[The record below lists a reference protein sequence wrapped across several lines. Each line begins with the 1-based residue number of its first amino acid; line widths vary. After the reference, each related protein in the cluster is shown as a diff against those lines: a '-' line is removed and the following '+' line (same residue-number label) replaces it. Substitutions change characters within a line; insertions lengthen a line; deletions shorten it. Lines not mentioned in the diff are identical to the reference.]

1 MGPLC
6 GEGCERYL
14 GISILELV
22 LRRLREEN
30 FTADIA
36 YPGQKFPKL
45 TDTVAAV
52 HIEEV
57 DRAKMTV
64 TVEVS
69 IICPASMGGTACELE
84 ALRATE
90 VLRWAKAVCVQR
102 GCTYDGVAQVYV
114 VSVLA
119 TFTGVT
125 EADNCTI
132 WPGFYVYINEIRHNN
147 AISFSEEEVPGN
159 QVEYVTGESS
169 PVGFS
174 QGKSI
179 WNIQL
184 EELIPAGTPEPE
196 EPGGVFELKIV
207 TDRKTEV
214 YYHCMWTSIRREF
227 TKDGLRRIRKGV
239 SMLREE
245 ETDG

>member
-1 MGPLC
+1 M
-6 GEGCERYL
+6 

-36 YPGQKFPKL
+36 YPGQKFPQL
-45 TDTVAAV
+45 SDTVAAV

-57 DRAKMTV
+57 DRAKMSV

-90 VLRWAKAVCVQR
+90 VLRWARAVCVQK

-114 VSVLA
+114 VSILA

-125 EADNCTI
+125 EADDCTI
-132 WPGFYVYINEIRHNN
+132 WPGFYVYINDIRHNQ
-147 AISFSEEEVPGN
+147 AISFQEEEVSDTK
-159 QVEYVTGESS
+159 VEYVTGESV
-169 PVGFS
+169 PAGFS
-174 QGKSI
+174 HTGSI

-184 EELIPAGTPEPE
+184 EELIPSGTPEPE
-196 EPGGVFELKIV
+196 EPAGAFELKIV
-207 TDRKTEV
+207 SDLKTEI
-214 YYHCMWTSIRREF
+214 YYHCMWTSIKREF
-227 TKDGLRRIRKGV
+227 TKDGLRRTRKGISV
-239 SMLREE
+239 LREE
-245 ETDG
+245 EYNG

>member
-1 MGPLC
+1 M
-6 GEGCERYL
+6 

-30 FTADIA
+30 FNADIA
-36 YPGQKFPKL
+36 YPGQKFPMI

-52 HIEEV
+52 HIQKV
-57 DRAKMTV
+57 DRAGMTV
-64 TVEVS
+64 TVEVN
-69 IICPASMGGTACELE
+69 IICPASMGGTVCELE

-90 VLRWAKAVCVQR
+90 VLRWARAVCIQN

-132 WPGFYVYINEIRHNN
+132 WPGFLVYLNEIRHPYVVR
-147 AISFSEEEVPGN
+147 FQEEEVTGY
-159 QVEYVTGESS
+159 EELFVTGESA
-169 PVGFS
+169 PAGFCRGS
-174 QGKSI
+174 YQ

-184 EELIPAGTPEPE
+184 EELIPAGSPELD
-196 EPGGVFELKIV
+196 EPGGAFELRV
-207 TDRKTEV
+207 ETERKVET
-214 YYHCMWTSIRREF
+214 YYHCRWTSISREF
-227 TKDGLRRIRKGV
+227 TKDGLKRVRKGV
-239 SMLREE
+239 AMLREE
-245 ETDG
+245 EYLG

>member
-1 MGPLC
+1 M
-6 GEGCERYL
+6 

-22 LRRLREEN
+22 LRRLREER
-30 FTADIA
+30 FTADVA
-36 YPGQKFPKL
+36 YPGQKFPQL
-45 TDTVAAV
+45 SDTVAAV

-90 VLRWAKAVCVQR
+90 VLRWARAVCIQR

-114 VSVLA
+114 VSILA

-125 EADNCTI
+125 DAEDCTI
-132 WPGFYVYINEIRHNN
+132 WPGFYVFINSIRQNH
-147 AISFSEEEVPGN
+147 AVAFTEEEVPDTK
-159 QVEYVTGESS
+159 VEYVTGESV
-169 PVGFS
+169 PEGFS
-174 QGKSI
+174 RTGCV
-179 WNIQL
+179 WNIVL
-184 EELIPAGTPEPE
+184 EELIPSGTPEPE
-196 EPGGVFELKIV
+196 EPAGAFELQIV
-207 TDRKTEV
+207 TERKTET

-227 TKDGLRRIRKGV
+227 TKDGLKRIRKGI

-245 ETDG
+245 E

>member
-1 MGPLC
+1 M
-6 GEGCERYL
+6 

-36 YPGQKFPKL
+36 YPGQKFPQL
-45 TDTVAAV
+45 SDTVAAV

-57 DRAKMTV
+57 DRAKMSV

-90 VLRWAKAVCVQR
+90 VLRWARAVCVQR

-114 VSVLA
+114 VSILA

-125 EADNCTI
+125 EADDCTI
-132 WPGFYVYINEIRHNN
+132 WPGFYVFINELRQNQ
-147 AISFSEEEVPGN
+147 AISFMEEEIPDTK
-159 QVEYVTGESS
+159 VEYVTGETA
-169 PVGFS
+169 PAGFS
-174 QGKSI
+174 RTGSI
-179 WNIQL
+179 WHIQL
-184 EELIPAGTPEPE
+184 EELIPSGTPEPV
-196 EPGGVFELKIV
+196 EPEGPFELKIM
-207 TDRKTEV
+207 TERKTEV
-214 YYHCMWTSIRREF
+214 YYHCMWTSIKREF
-227 TKDGLRRIRKGV
+227 TKNGLRRIRTGI

-245 ETDG
+245 ES